1 MNPTRGPSPTR
12 AVPASLV
19 MHGLAPGPP
28 DHRRAAMSTFANLDR
43 HMVLD
48 IQDRLRPGLRAA
60 ATLEDA
66 AQALVSAICTE
77 FPAGMVLARTFLTL
91 PFARLP
97 EDLRRA
103 AWSCV
108 EDQTLH
114 AAVGPT
120 TPILALLSTC
130 GREVEWCDRRR
141 SRGHAAIPLSSRS
154 FVDSIP
160 MVARMLHEM
169 GIDLGLETGGDPY
182 VERILGAGWVG
193 LFHVDDARTA
203 RDDKGRRI
211 IPANDFVERYG
222 VRSVFGLGKAYGNGS
237 IASVVVFATSVLPR
251 ATVESLVP
259 IVNQF
264 KAETIDLMGRGAI
277 FR

>member
-1 MNPTRGPSPTR
+1 MMPSFT
-12 AVPASLV
+12 
-19 MHGLAPGPP
+19 
-28 DHRRAAMSTFANLDR
+28 DLDR
-43 HMVLD
+43 RTVLD
-48 IQDRLRPGLRAA
+48 IQDRMRPSLAQA
-60 ATLEDA
+60 TTLEDA
-66 AQALVSAICTE
+66 AQVLVAALCSE
-77 FPAGMVLARTFLTL
+77 FPTGIVLARTFITL

-103 AWSCV
+103 AWACV

-114 AAVGPT
+114 SAVSPT
-120 TPILALLSTC
+120 TPVLTLLSTY
-130 GREVEWCDRRR
+130 GREADWCDRRR

-169 GIDLGLETGGDPY
+169 GIDLGLDTGGDPY
-182 VERILGAGWVG
+182 VQRLLGAGWIG

-203 RDDKGRRI
+203 RDDQGRRI
-211 IPANDFVERYG
+211 IPSHDFVEAYG

-251 ATVESLVP
+251 ATVEALVP

-264 KAETIDLMGRGAI
+264 KAQTIDLMSRGAI